1 MILAIRPYKNPAK
14 RAAQYVQE
22 LRQGM
27 DVYGYRL
34 RRAEKA
40 FRAGYLQARRDS
52 AVAYNLKTGRK
63 KPEDY
68 GIKPYKGKK

>member
-1 MILAIRPYKNPAK
+1 MAIRPYKNPAK
-14 RAAQYVQE
+14 RATQYVQE

-27 DVYGYRL
+27 DVYGYPL
-34 RRAEKA
+34 RRTEKA

-52 AVAYNLKTGRK
+52 AIAYNLKTGRK

-68 GIKPYKGKK
+68 GIKPYKNKRR